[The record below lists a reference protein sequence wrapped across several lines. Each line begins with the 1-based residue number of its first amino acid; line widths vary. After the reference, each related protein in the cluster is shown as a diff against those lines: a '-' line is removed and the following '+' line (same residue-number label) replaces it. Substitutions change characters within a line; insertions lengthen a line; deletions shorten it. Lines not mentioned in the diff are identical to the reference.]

1 MADPVD
7 ILDLAM
13 EREVFDPPVATTD
26 EMENRSGSVGE
37 EPADPDEAHMIP
49 MDATEDVDEIEPT
62 KRVLKLSEAK
72 EAAESLFAFVSEN
85 RELIDKGDTGS
96 NSSLY
101 MMDRLRYKI

>member
-26 EMENRSGSVGE
+26 KLDNKSWSVGE
-37 EPADPDEAHMIP
+37 EPTDPDEAHMIP
-49 MDATEDVDEIEPT
+49 MDATDDVDEIEPT
-62 KRVLKLSEAK
+62 KRVLTLSEAK
-72 EAAESLFAFVSEN
+72 EAESLFAFVSEN
-85 RELIDKGDTGS
+85 RELIDKGDTGR